1 MTINNIYCNIHKIKH
16 KGMPMINIDLAN
28 NVFKVTI
35 PTNEKEFE
43 YLQSESLIAIGAFL
57 AAKEKKEQRVLSD
70 KEILKLVNY
79 GRLFANMT
87 KFINANKEKNK

>member
-1 MTINNIYCNIHKIKH
+1 
-16 KGMPMINIDLAN
+16 MINIDLAN

-70 KEILKLVNY
+70 KEILRLINF
-79 GRLFANMT
+79 GRLFAKMS
-87 KFINANKEKNK
+87 KFTNTSKERNKWL